1 MTMKENAGGTWKRM
15 RSLGIARLPRVAL
28 LVVALAVSAGIP
40 LAVPGSASAQ
50 QGANSD
56 LQAFDGPTD
65 NVFLPPDATSVQ
77 AGTTQS
83 GTRSWN
89 IFLGNNSQTSVT
101 NPTITVSSGLS
112 PSLFPDEVSSFPVTA
127 SQNSLGPGEGLSA
140 LPTGDLNSLIP
151 VSFTTGYD
159 STRTVSPA
167 VIPAGGG
174 RQTVVITMTLA
185 DARYASPPDGN
196 VGIIVNLASPV
207 AGVSVASTTDPG
219 NLNQGE
225 NLQTAT
231 GAAFPFG
238 LFEWRLGSPQL
249 NKQYTFTAVLN
260 VPNPSGQP
268 FGYRPDVLVS
278 ADTDTFLCDAC
289 AGSTVTVK
297 DPALDGNVPG
307 SGSATYSVAETNH
320 TWTPT
325 HAEEF
330 AVDYQGTTQ
339 TLDPALHVT
348 RIAASADHT
357 RHAAAGVTFTDDDP
371 AGNLSQYSGTVA
383 WGDGSITSIP
393 KYLFTKVPARLGGGF
408 AAGSVHTYAKPGSY
422 VVTVT
427 INDVGGASASKS
439 TTLVVPSR

>member
-1 MTMKENAGGTWKRM
+1 MEKNA
-15 RSLGIARLPRVAL
+15 RSTRPRIRGLGIVRLPRVVL
-28 LVVALAVSAGIP
+28 LAMALAVPAGIP
-40 LAVPGSASAQ
+40 LAIPGPASAQ
-50 QGANSD
+50 QGPNSD
-56 LQAFDGPTD
+56 LQALEVA
-65 NVFLPPDATSVQ
+65 NHAVSLPPDATSVQ

-83 GTRSWN
+83 GNRLWDF
-89 IFLGNNSQTSVT
+89 FLGNSSQTSVT
-101 NPTITVSSGLS
+101 SPTITVSSGWS
-112 PSLFPDEVSSFPVTA
+112 PSLFPEISSFPVTGSQA
-127 SQNSLGPGEGLSA
+127 SLAPGDVLSL
-140 LPTGDLNSLIP
+140 LPTGALNSDIP
-151 VSFTTGYD
+151 VSFTAGYD
-159 STRTVSPA
+159 STRTVSPSD
-167 VIPAGGG
+167 IPAGGG
-174 RQTVVITMTLA
+174 QQTVVITMTLT
-185 DARYASPPDGN
+185 DARYTPPPDGN

-207 AGVSVASTTDPG
+207 PGASIASTTDPA
-219 NLNQGE
+219 NLDQGE
-225 NLQTAT
+225 ILQTAT

-238 LFEWRLGSPQL
+238 LFEWRLGSAQL

-339 TLDPALHVT
+339 AADAALHVT
-348 RIAASADHT
+348 HIAAAADHK
-357 RHAAAGVTFTDDDP
+357 RHAAVGVTFTDDDP

-383 WGDGSITSIP
+383 WGDGSATTIP
-393 KYLFTKVPARLGGGF
+393 DKLFTKIPARLGGGF
-408 AAGSVHTYAKPGSY
+408 AAASLHTYARPGRY

-427 INDVGGASASKS
+427 INDAGGASDSRS
-439 TTLVVPSR
+439 TTLVVPSG